1 MAQIISM
8 SLNNQILKDIDSIQH
23 ELGFSGR
30 SEAIRAGIRT
40 LLTEH
45 KQKEK
50 MNGIIE
56 AALIVVH
63 NEEES
68 DEVSA
73 IRHNYQHIIKTQI
86 HNHLE
91 SHKCL
96 EIFVLHGDAKK
107 VKELLRAFEK
117 NTKVELVKSIIV

>member
-1 MAQIISM
+1 M
-8 SLNNQILKDIDSIQH
+8 SRRPDAKDLSHDDEPH
-23 ELGFSGR
+23 GDPVVGFLRVRFG
-30 SEAIRAGIRT
+30 E
-40 LLTEH
+40 ED
-45 KQKEK
+45 EDDD
-50 MNGIIE
+50 
-56 AALIVVH
+56 
-63 NEEES
+63 EEES

-117 NTKVELVKSIIV
+117 NTKVELVRSIIV